1 MKNRPDIGADGGL
14 AERPAANSPA
24 TRHSL
29 RAELVALGLPAGGI
43 VLVHSSLR
51 AMGYVCGG
59 PVAVVQALLDVLTP
73 DGTLVVPSQT
83 PQNRDPARWVR
94 QVPADWWPT
103 IREHLPAF
111 DPAVHDCRA
120 MGMVAETV
128 RTWPG
133 AVRSQHPQTS
143 FAAVGPRA
151 AELMARHDLD
161 SELGE
166 RSPLAALDATDAHT
180 LLLGVGYDRCT
191 AFHLAEYRLPRP
203 PEPHRNA
210 CVVLGADGQRQ
221 WRTYVGARLDAG
233 PFSELGRDFERDSS
247 SVATGPV
254 GRAVARLLPI
264 RPAVAYARAWLTLRC
279 PDGDS
284 SSGPEN

>member
-1 MKNRPDIGADGGL
+1 MGNRPDIGTGGDGAARPVAD
-14 AERPAANSPA
+14 SPA
-24 TRHSL
+24 TRRSV
-29 RAELVALGLPAGGI
+29 RDDLVALGLPAGGI

-73 DGTLVVPSQT
+73 DGTLVVPAQT
-83 PQNRDPARWVR
+83 PQNRDPARWTR
-94 QVPADWWPT
+94 QVPAAWWPE
-103 IREHLPAF
+103 IRDHLPAF

-120 MGMVAETV
+120 MGLVAETV

-133 AVRSQHPQTS
+133 AVRSHHPQTS

-151 AELMARHDLD
+151 PELMSRHDLD

-166 RSPLAALDATDAHT
+166 RSPLAALDAADAHT

-203 PEPHRNA
+203 PQRRRNA
-210 CVVLGADGQRQ
+210 CVVLGPDGRRQ
-221 WRTYVGARLDAG
+221 WRTYVGTRLDAG
-233 PFSELGRDFERDSS
+233 PFGALGRDFELETS
-247 SVATGPV
+247 SVVTGPV
-254 GRAVARLLPI
+254 GQAVARLLPI
-264 RPAVAYARAWLTLRC
+264 RSAVNYASAWLTRHC
-279 PDGDS
+279 PNGDTS
-284 SSGPEN
+284 SASGN